1 MNFQRFRA
9 RKTRVTCE
17 NPHTQVGFTP
27 GLVYLRIILREITTK
42 AEASDSLGQNPNSR
56 NKQLPILKR
65 EKDPGPA
72 AAGAP
77 KDLRICVILKPV
89 FVED

>member
-1 MNFQRFRA
+1 VKFW
-9 RKTRVTCE
+9 
-17 NPHTQVGFTP
+17 
-27 GLVYLRIILREITTK
+27 IILREVTTK

-56 NKQLPILKR
+56 NKQLSILKR